1 MVFIYIYF
9 FFSLKE
15 KNKNSV
21 STIKRIVSSSYLQDE
36 IIGVEM
42 ALQLLVIDL
51 RRQFCDSL
59 SADEV
64 WMSPDGPVWQS
75 VRLI

>member
-1 MVFIYIYF
+1 MYMYMYIYF
-9 FFSLKE
+9 FPLKE

-51 RRQFCDSL
+51 QRQFCDSL

-64 WMSPDGPVWQS
+64 
-75 VRLI
+75 

>member
-1 MVFIYIYF
+1 MYMYIYF
-9 FFSLKE
+9 FPLKE

-64 WMSPDGPVWQS
+64 
-75 VRLI
+75 